1 MASNLTVPAEPVPA
15 GPPRVTV
22 VTDSTSYLPA
32 GLAGELGIRVVPLQV
47 QLGDRTGREGI
58 DVSPGDVTA
67 ALRNRVTVTT
77 SRPTPGEFGKLYRA
91 ILESGSTAVLSI
103 HLSGQLSGTCDAA
116 RLAAGELDDDQIRV
130 VDSRSAGMALGFG
143 VLAAARAAAAGGTL
157 EQAHRAARTVLDA
170 TTALFYVDSLEWLH
184 RGGRIGSAAARFG
197 TALAVKPLLHLSD
210 GRIQPLE
217 KVRTASKAIARLVQ
231 LGVAAA
237 GSAPV
242 DVAVQH
248 LAAPDRA
255 ADLVRQLKAALPELR
270 QLYESE
276 VGAAVGA
283 HVGPGL
289 LGIVVARVGE

>member
-1 MASNLTVPAEPVPA
+1 MSSNLAPP
-15 GPPRVTV
+15 GRPRVTV

-32 GLAGELGIRVVPLQV
+32 GLADELGIRVVPLQV
-47 QLGDRTGREGI
+47 QLGDRTGREGV
-58 DVSPGDVTA
+58 DVSPGDVTS
-67 ALRNRVTVTT
+67 ALRCRVPVST
-77 SRPTPGEFGKLYRA
+77 SRPTPGDFGKLYRS
-91 ILESGSTAVLSI
+91 ILETGSSAVLSV
-103 HLSGQLSGTCDAA
+103 HLSGQLSGTCDSA
-116 RLAAGELDDDQIRV
+116 RLAAAELDDDLIRV
-130 VDSRSAGMALGFG
+130 VDSRSAGMALGFA
-143 VLAAARAAAAGGTL
+143 VLAAARAAASGSAL
-157 EQAHRAARTVLDA
+157 PEVEQAARSVLGS

-217 KVRTASKAIARLVQ
+217 KVRTATKAIARLVQ

-237 GSAPV
+237 GDRPV

-255 ADLVRQLKAALPELR
+255 ADLARQLREALPALH

-289 LGIVVARVGE
+289 LGIVVARAGDQPGQ